1 MEHDAGPAIF
11 LSSSVFKE
19 RNFHFSRITPFNVS
33 QALSGGEKGGE
44 KERKR
49 KKISFS
55 HAYISNGVFEPLSEE
70 E

>member
-44 KERKR
+44 KERER
-49 KKISFS
+49 KISFS
-55 HAYISNGVFEPLSEE
+55 HAYISNGVFKPLSEE